1 MQLEH
6 AEHTLETIRTL
17 MERSQRYE
25 HLSGYSGLVAG
36 SLVLSGC
43 AALVG
48 EWLPIG
54 PRAAFAIVWTSVFAL
69 AFATNAALTA
79 NRARQRGEPVWSRQA
94 RTVTLAVLPAFIVGV
109 SVSVM
114 FW

>member
-25 HLSGYSGLVAG
+25 HLSGTSGLVAG
-36 SLVLSGC
+36 SAVLTGC
-43 AALVG
+43 IVLHGGWLPFPAAVNFALV
-48 EWLPIG
+48 
-54 PRAAFAIVWTSVFAL
+54 WTAVFAVAL
-69 AFATNAALTA
+69 ATNCLLTA

-94 RTVTLAVLPAFIVGV
+94 RTVTCAV
-109 SVSVM
+109 
-114 FW
+114 